1 MRRAWL
7 SQLSATTGVQGTWA
21 REQSFEHL
29 TIIPESKKWGPPW
42 DRIGSAVTI
51 VQTLVLL
58 LPDTGQA
65 ALSTLQID
73 RRALHFG
80 LRVLRLDR
88 N

>member
-1 MRRAWL
+1 MKEPRTPR
-7 SQLSATTGVQGTWA
+7 LSATTGVQGNRA

-29 TIIPESKKWGPPW
+29 TIIPESKKWGPPVGPDW
-42 DRIGSAVTI
+42 QALL
-51 VQTLVLL
+51 LVLL

-65 ALSTLQID
+65 ALSTMQID